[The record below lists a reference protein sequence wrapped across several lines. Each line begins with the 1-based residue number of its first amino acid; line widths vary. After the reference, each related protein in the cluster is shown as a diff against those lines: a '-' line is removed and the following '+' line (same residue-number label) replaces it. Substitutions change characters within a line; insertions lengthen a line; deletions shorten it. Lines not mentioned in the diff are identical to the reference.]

1 MRRVAF
7 AVLGVVLS
15 YGPVVSAPKPKV
27 PSIEEVNGAHAAE
40 PPPKGI
46 GPAVLKAQVL
56 LDRLRFSP
64 GVIDGLNGDNYRK
77 ALTSFERAKG
87 LRADGKIDPEV
98 LGKLTE
104 ASPDPALI
112 EYVITEDDV
121 KGPFVKIP
129 KHMEDQADLDRLGYT
144 SARELLAEKF
154 HMDEDLLVAL
164 NPGRDFDQ
172 AGARIVVANVHAA
185 ESPDDKLEK
194 AGKLEVDKKAHQLRA
209 LRADGSILAVYPASI
224 GSKEKPAPSGTH
236 TVRAIA
242 PRPTYTYNPDY
253 KFKGVKTKEK
263 FIIKAGPNNPVGS
276 TWIDLS
282 IDSFG
287 IHGTPEPS
295 QVGKAASHG
304 CVRLTNWDVEE
315 LAKMVQKGMPVEFQ
329 D

>member
-15 YGPVVSAPKPKV
+15 YAPVASAPKPKV
-27 PSIEEVNGAHAAE
+27 PSIEEVNGARPAE

-77 ALTSFERAKG
+77 ALMAFERAKG
-87 LRADGKIDPEV
+87 LQAGGKINSEV

-112 EYVITEDDV
+112 EYAITEDDV

-154 HMDEDLLVAL
+154 HMGEDLLVAL
-164 NPGRDFDQ
+164 NPGRDFDR
-172 AGARIVVANVHAA
+172 AGTRIVAANVHAG

-194 AGKLEVDKKAHQLRA
+194 AAKLEVDKKVHQLRA

-224 GSKEKPAPSGTH
+224 GSKEKPAPSGSH

-242 PRPTYTYNPDY
+242 PHPTYTYNPDY

-315 LAKMVQKGMPVEFQ
+315 LAKMVQKGIPVVFQ